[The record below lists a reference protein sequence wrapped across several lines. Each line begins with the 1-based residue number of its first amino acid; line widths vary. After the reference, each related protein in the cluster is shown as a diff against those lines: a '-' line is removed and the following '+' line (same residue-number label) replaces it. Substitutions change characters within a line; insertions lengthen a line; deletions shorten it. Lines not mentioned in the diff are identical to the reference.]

1 MGRKERRKQQRIKK
15 KDEKSNNKYLSSVQ
29 QQKIKRKE
37 NLKLTRNAMLVSISA
52 TLLAVKDE
60 KGLSKEMTIRI
71 MNRIN
76 SILEEFNNGSKGRL
90 QEILDVVQDEL
101 NFNLKEI

>member
-1 MGRKERRKQQRIKK
+1 M
-15 KDEKSNNKYLSSVQ
+15 
-29 QQKIKRKE
+29 
-37 NLKLTRNAMLVSISA
+37 
-52 TLLAVKDE
+52 KDE
-60 KGLSKEMTIRI
+60 KGLSKEMTIRV

-76 SILEEFNNGSKGRL
+76 SILEELNNGSKGRL

>member
-1 MGRKERRKQQRIKK
+1 MSKQNRKKIRLKNKKYRENIQFENKKVRERIRLNEDLQIAQN
-15 KDEKSNNKYLSSVQ
+15 E
-29 QQKIKRKE
+29 
-37 NLKLTRNAMLVSISA
+37 LTVSCA
-52 TLLAVKDE
+52 LMLLAVKDE
-60 KGLSKEMTIRI
+60 KGLSKEMTTRV
-71 MNRIN
+71 MDRIN